1 MPRSS
6 ASNTKRAISATG
18 GKDDSTEPPPKMSKK
33 GARGTNGDEKNLEVV
48 APSEKKTRAKKGA
61 AAGMEADD
69 DAASLKKKS
78 KKSPVNGEDEADN
91 KPKAKKAALA
101 KHQILTERDEIPKLW
116 NAEEHKDSY
125 SEYLVGYCV
134 DASMRC
140 F

>member
-18 GKDDSTEPPPKMSKK
+18 GKDDSTEPLPKISKK
-33 GARGTNGDEKNLEVV
+33 GAKGTNGDEKNLEVV

-69 DAASLKKKS
+69 DASLKKKS
-78 KKSPVNGEDEADN
+78 KKSPVNGDGEADN
-91 KPKAKKAALA
+91 KPKAKKAAVA

-125 SEYLVGYCV
+125 SEYLVGFCV
-134 DASMRC
+134 DASMSC